1 MRSVFQWNLGGRSL
15 ELGKR
20 TLIMGIVNV
29 TPDSFSDGGQFL
41 DRDAAVAHAE
51 RLLDE
56 GADILDIGGEST
68 RPGARVDVSVAK
80 PPDTRKT
87 TTPNL
92 KVGTPAVSGEE
103 ECKRVLP
110 VIAELKKKH
119 PTAVLSVD
127 TYKADVARAAVG
139 AGAEIVNDVS
149 GFRWDT
155 RMAKTIAELKCGAV
169 LMHMRG
175 RPEEWRT
182 LPPPGDIVLL
192 VKRELKEWAEKAVLA
207 GVRRERIVL
216 DPGFGFG
223 KRFDE
228 NYPLLGRFSEL
239 QTAGFPLLAGTSRKS
254 FIGRTLGRDGKD
266 VTAGGATVWHA
277 GDADCSDFEGRAR
290 SADARCEGG
299 SRGGARGGCDSAG
312 AVGGEAPRAR
322 RPRYSRQ
329 DAGATFSDYANIAAS
344 LFFQIN
350 SSMPSRRRG
359 VLVALH

>member
-1 MRSVFQWNLGGRSL
+1 MRSVFQWNLGTRAL

-20 TLIMGIVNV
+20 TLIMGVVNV

-41 DRDAAVAHAE
+41 DRDRAVEHAV

-68 RPGARVDVSVAK
+68 RPGARVDAGAQK
-80 PPDTRKT
+80 PSDTKQGPT
-87 TTPNL
+87 GKL
-92 KVGTPAVSGEE
+92 KVASAPAVSAEE
-103 ECKRVLP
+103 ELKRVLP
-110 VIAELKKKH
+110 VLAELKKKH
-119 PTAVLSVD
+119 SAAVLSVD
-127 TYKADVARAAVG
+127 TYKAMVARAAVG

-149 GFRWDT
+149 GLRWDAQ
-155 RMAKTIAELKCGAV
+155 MAKTIAELKCGVV

-223 KRFDE
+223 KSFAE

-239 QTAGFPLLAGTSRKS
+239 QATGFPLLVGTSRKS
-254 FIGRTLGRDGKD
+254 FIGRTLAKDGKD
-266 VTAGGATVWHA
+266 VPPESRLYGTLATQTALILKGAHILRTHDVKA
-277 GDADCSDFEGRAR
+277 AVEAAR
-290 SADARCEGG
+290 VADAILL
-299 SRGGARGGCDSAG
+299 AR
-312 AVGGEAPRAR
+312 
-322 RPRYSRQ
+322 
-329 DAGATFSDYANIAAS
+329 
-344 LFFQIN
+344 
-350 SSMPSRRRG
+350 
-359 VLVALH
+359 